1 MPLWAVWSCCTLG
14 KCGKSGLNF
23 HFRPYYFAPQERTE
37 LALTWFVVKKRNA
50 MSLACRCFMLNREK
64 GVFFMDSSE
73 VKGLDLS
80 TNTSTG
86 VL

>member
-1 MPLWAVWSCCTLG
+1 
-14 KCGKSGLNF
+14 
-23 HFRPYYFAPQERTE
+23 
-37 LALTWFVVKKRNA
+37 